1 MITVEWCEPV
11 DGPAL
16 RDLLDA
22 DEAARVERLVRPE
35 DRARFVTGR
44 ALLRTAA
51 ATVLGGEPRAV
62 VVRVRCARCGG
73 PHGKP
78 AVDGLEA
85 SIAHSGDRVVL
96 AWRER
101 GAVGV
106 DVEERRPGRH
116 VEDVVDQVLAPG
128 ERSEDL
134 LRTWARKEAV
144 LKLRGV
150 GLTEPMTGV
159 RLDDPTFHVTDL
171 DLGAGY
177 VAAVAAHDTA
187 PVTVRRSRP

>member
-22 DEAARVERLVRPE
+22 DEVARVQRLVRPE

-51 ATVLGGEPRAV
+51 AAVVGGEPRAV

-96 AWRER
+96 AWRKR

-106 DVEERRPGRH
+106 DVEGRRPGR
-116 VEDVVDQVLAPG
+116 VLADLADQVHAPG
-128 ERSEDL
+128 ERSDDL
-134 LRTWARKEAV
+134 LLTWARKEAV

-159 RLDDPTFHVTDL
+159 RLDDPGVRVTDL